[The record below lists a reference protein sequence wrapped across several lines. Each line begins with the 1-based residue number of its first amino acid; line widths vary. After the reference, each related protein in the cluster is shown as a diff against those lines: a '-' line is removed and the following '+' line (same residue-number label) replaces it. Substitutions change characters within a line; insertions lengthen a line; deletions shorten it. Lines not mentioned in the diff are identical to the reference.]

1 MRELEAKLFAP
12 GHGPT
17 VTATAAK
24 VQELLDHRE
33 VRDRQIIDIID
44 KGYDTDQQIRRA
56 LYPEIQKG
64 LRRAAHGQVRSHIA
78 KMVGQGIMQ
87 VDEIDDGKTWKVSLT
102 K

>member
-1 MRELEAKLFAP
+1 MARR
-12 GHGPT
+12 
-17 VTATAAK
+17 TATAAK
-24 VQELLDHRE
+24 VQELLDHRD

>member
-1 MRELEAKLFAP
+1 M
-12 GHGPT
+12 

-33 VRDRQIIDIID
+33 IRDRQIIDIIE
-44 KGYDTDQQIRRA
+44 KGYDTDQRIRRA

-64 LRRAAHGQVRSHIA
+64 LRRAAHGQVRSHVA
-78 KMVGQGIMQ
+78 KMVGQGIME
-87 VDEIDDGKTWKVSLT
+87 VDESEDGSVWTVRLT